1 MQNSKTFTNGVEQ
14 IVKNFTGKI
23 ESVLEIGSADGDDAN
38 FLAEE
43 YGVDPKNVHIVEPR
57 PNAVQFIKSKY
68 PNYNVYEVAISNY
81 DQDSVSF
88 NLAEDEEISSLLSR
102 SRDNHL
108 YVNSIQVRV
117 MKFSSL
123 AKERNIDSFDLVKID
138 TEGCTIEVLQGFE
151 DLINKVKVFHIE
163 VEKTDFWKNQKL
175 KNEVLSLLTGFTIVY
190 SNELEQEDIVL
201 VNNSLL

>member
-43 YGVDPKNVHIVEPR
+43 YGVDPTNVHIVEPR

-138 TEGCTIEVLQGFE
+138 TEGCTFEVLQGFE

-190 SNELEQEDIVL
+190 SNELEQEDIIL